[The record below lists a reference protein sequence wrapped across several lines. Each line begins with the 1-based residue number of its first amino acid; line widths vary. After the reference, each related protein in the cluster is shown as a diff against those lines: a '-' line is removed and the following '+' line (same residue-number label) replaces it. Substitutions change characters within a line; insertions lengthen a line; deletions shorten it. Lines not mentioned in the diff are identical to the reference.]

1 MFVDME
7 FNVQY
12 VHWPSGYFAANGFSC
27 FIAEFLSKHCGK
39 LEKNLNKNKFRNI
52 FFQKHKHS
60 SICVAHV
67 IALETLCDDGT
78 YMYMRCTVPSL
89 ISLIHCF
96 WRAVFHVL
104 FLWRPKVWPRYDVP
118 GQ

>member
-39 LEKNLNKNKFRNI
+39 QEKLEKNQNKNKFRNI
-52 FFQKHKHS
+52 FSKAQT
-60 SICVAHV
+60 
-67 IALETLCDDGT
+67 LEYLC
-78 YMYMRCTVPSL
+78 CTRHR
-89 ISLIHCF
+89 IGD
-96 WRAVFHVL
+96 AV
-104 FLWRPKVWPRYDVP
+104 R
-118 GQ
+118 